1 MLDKLMVFIAA
12 MIGWSHDA
20 VGLTITNFVAV
31 PIMEEFGVGLEQM
44 GLVFSAQFIATV
56 PGALIFGALADRY
69 GRRNAL
75 FISVLWDSVFTALT
89 YFAPSF
95 LVLAL
100 LRILSGLGVSWGIGY
115 ALLSETYSPKYRGFF
130 GGLIH
135 ATFVLGYVISAASV
149 SLLYPIYGWRVP
161 YLVALYPIP
170 IILLLAKYLPES
182 RVWLRLQEL
191 EGADEG
197 FGGRPRLSRLLERDV
212 LVNVVLASILFWGS
226 EFAYHAWVDWAPTLL
241 NIVYGYDVTVASE
254 IVLGISLIVVFFLP
268 LVGFLGD
275 VIGRRKA
282 FMLASSIGLVGS
294 LVYGYLFFILG
305 DLEASFY
312 LLYII
317 PLAFSAHALYGVWSS
332 EMFPTEVR
340 ATATSFIFSV
350 ARGLS
355 LGAYIVGL
363 MSGILGLAASML
375 LFGLIGF
382 TLMVVLPPLL
392 PETRGKVIE

>member
-1 MLDKLMVFIAA
+1 
-12 MIGWSHDA
+12 
-20 VGLTITNFVAV
+20 
-31 PIMEEFGVGLEQM
+31 
-44 GLVFSAQFIATV
+44 
-56 PGALIFGALADRY
+56 
-69 GRRNAL
+69 
-75 FISVLWDSVFTALT
+75 
-89 YFAPSF
+89 
-95 LVLAL
+95 
-100 LRILSGLGVSWGIGY
+100 
-115 ALLSETYSPKYRGFF
+115 
-130 GGLIH
+130 
-135 ATFVLGYVISAASV
+135 
-149 SLLYPIYGWRVP
+149 
-161 YLVALYPIP
+161 
-170 IILLLAKYLPES
+170 
-182 RVWLRLQEL
+182 
-191 EGADEG
+191 
-197 FGGRPRLSRLLERDV
+197 V